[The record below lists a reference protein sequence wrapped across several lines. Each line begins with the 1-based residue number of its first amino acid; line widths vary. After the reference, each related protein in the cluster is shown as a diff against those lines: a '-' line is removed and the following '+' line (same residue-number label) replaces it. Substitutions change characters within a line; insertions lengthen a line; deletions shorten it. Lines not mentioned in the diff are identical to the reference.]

1 MLLCQHLG
9 WDLWGKKVCR
19 GRRGSARAE
28 RVEAQR
34 LIFRLPDTAR
44 WLLMNGQREE
54 ATALLRRVEPDMDPE
69 EEVQRIEHDLSYE
82 EKGTFAELCQ
92 GRFRKAGIFVVGLGF
107 LVQIPGL
114 LAFVYYSPRSTRGRR
129 TRPGRDTHLLGPIAG
144 VIAEDISHLVWKGR
158 ESDAPDR
165 RPRSEEQACLSGH
178 EECDHHAPTVE
189 EADSRPIR
197 SPEVEVRENKMR
209 RAGCKET
216 GYDGYPPKA
225 GKGKPRSVAGG
236 GRTGTGIRENL
247 EKLGAIDH
255 STMPETNLRPRK
267 HTHLLD
273 NGGL

>member
-28 RVEAQR
+28 RIEAQR

-107 LVQIPGL
+107 LVQIPGPGL
-114 LAFVYYSPRSTRGRR
+114 VRVRLRTCPRDQGKAAGS
-129 TRPGRDTHLLGPIAG
+129 DTHLLVQRRTLARG
-144 VIAEDISHLVWKGR
+144 DQHL
-158 ESDAPDR
+158 S
-165 RPRSEEQACLSGH
+165 
-178 EECDHHAPTVE
+178 
-189 EADSRPIR
+189 
-197 SPEVEVRENKMR
+197 
-209 RAGCKET
+209 
-216 GYDGYPPKA
+216 
-225 GKGKPRSVAGG
+225 
-236 GRTGTGIRENL
+236 
-247 EKLGAIDH
+247 
-255 STMPETNLRPRK
+255 
-267 HTHLLD
+267 LL
-273 NGGL
+273 